1 MTTIRPGIRMAYTPA
16 GPGTTVVAR
25 ANPPHQQ
32 RTDAMPAARTK
43 TMRTTTI
50 ALCLFA
56 GVAWLPASADD
67 IEDSIQEGL
76 KAYQAG
82 DFQGAAGSLEYA
94 AQLIRQKRGTAL
106 QVVLP
111 QPLAGWEAEEATSQ
125 AAGAAM
131 FGGLT
136 SVERVYRKGAATVTV
151 RVMADS
157 PMMQGMMMI
166 FANPAAAAASGMK
179 LQRIGDQKAMVKFD
193 AASKDGEV
201 TLAVANRFLVTVE
214 GRGAEQQELMSYA
227 GAVDYK
233 KLQGF

>member
-1 MTTIRPGIRMAYTPA
+1 MSHRS
-16 GPGTTVVAR
+16 
-25 ANPPHQQ
+25 
-32 RTDAMPAARTK
+32 
-43 TMRTTTI
+43 TTTTRLTTL
-50 ALCLFA
+50 ALGLCA
-56 GVAWLPASADD
+56 GLAWLTAGADD

-106 QVVLP
+106 QAVLP
-111 QPLAGWEAEEATSQ
+111 QPLPGWQAEEATSQ

-136 SVERVYRKGAATVTV
+136 SVERVYRKGAASVTV
-151 RVMADS
+151 RIITDS
-157 PMMQGMMMI
+157 PMMQGMMMF

-193 AASKDGEV
+193 AAAREGEV

-214 GRGAEQQELMSYA
+214 GKGAEQQELLTYA

-233 KLQGF
+233 RLQSF